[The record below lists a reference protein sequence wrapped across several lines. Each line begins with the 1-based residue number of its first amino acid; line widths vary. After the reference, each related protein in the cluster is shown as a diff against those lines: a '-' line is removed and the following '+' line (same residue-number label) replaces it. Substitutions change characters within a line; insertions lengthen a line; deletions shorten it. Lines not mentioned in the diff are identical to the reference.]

1 MNSADVFSFEFDTL
15 TRNSALAG
23 TLKWFRGNALG
34 AATHRQLLL
43 ELNYVINVHSRLR
56 EIAVDEV
63 PAEDW
68 SAWQRCCPFPRWH
81 SARAVHSSMT
91 CVRWD

>member
-1 MNSADVFSFEFDTL
+1 MNSADVFSLEFDVL
-15 TRNSALAG
+15 TRTSALAG
-23 TLKWFRGNALG
+23 TLEWFRGNALG

-56 EIAVDEV
+56 EIAVDVV

-68 SAWQRCCPFPRWH
+68 SACATGTECRRRDRHRRQRDLPG
-81 SARAVHSSMT
+81 AG
-91 CVRWD
+91 